1 MKVCAKPKR
10 SNKET
15 IPVQSQR
22 AQNLVRKDAD
32 MSLFSRLSSKGLT
45 ENKEMCNI
53 RKWDIL
59 GENKED
65 KTKGK
70 QWWDR
75 KTELDWDTK

>member
-1 MKVCAKPKR
+1 MIYNGNFIWFIFRIFTEHAMKVCAKPKR

-53 RKWDIL
+53 RK
-59 GENKED
+59 
-65 KTKGK
+65 
-70 QWWDR
+70 
-75 KTELDWDTK
+75 